1 MSLLNFS
8 EGNAAPK
15 RWVSRNLPRKVL
27 GIGALAGLIAI
38 GSTLAASINLNSGTP
53 VEFGQGVAATT
64 SCTGSDTLT
73 ITPYSSFNN
82 TENVFSLTDIAISH
96 IPDSCLNKD
105 FLISAYSNSGSLSL
119 DGTSSIARVQYRGEN
134 TSRIFADSTGNTLLL
149 AEVTNVSNS
158 GGYGAFTIHLTAGTD
173 SLPGSRPLATDVK
186 QISVESKRMGTEAF
200 AGLDVVTNGLQLGL
214 NANNENSY
222 LIGDT
227 WRDLSSNHYD
237 FELVNTSLS
246 QISSSSDRNYFEF
259 RNDNSLARH
268 NSGDV
273 PLTINTGVTYV
284 LVSRIATGPSTSGG
298 WRTLTRGMNNDH
310 QVLLGPSA
318 GTFVGAY
325 QNNSPGWISTN
336 FDVST
341 LPSYGTNEWI
351 TLYIRFQNS
360 APYMTVSA
368 GVAPGTI
375 LGYSDNSSIDLA
387 NGIYA
392 LGNYNGGGQ
401 PWGDIAAFYM
411 YNRVLTDS
419 ELLQNFHALN

>member
-1 MSLLNFS
+1 MSLLQFS
-8 EGNAAPK
+8 SPK
-15 RWVSRNLPRKVL
+15 PRGGGEKKSLRVL
-27 GIGALAGLIAI
+27 LAIGGLASVIAL

-64 SCTGSDTLT
+64 ACTGSDSLI
-73 ITPYSSFNN
+73 ITPYSTFDN
-82 TENVFSLTDIAISH
+82 TENAFSLTDIAISH

-119 DGTSSIARVQYRGEN
+119 DGTSSVARVQYQGEY
-134 TSRIFADSTGNTLLL
+134 TSRIFAGATGSSTLL
-149 AEVTNVSNS
+149 AEITNVSNI
-158 GGYGAFTIHLTAGTD
+158 GGYGSFTINLIAGTQG
-173 SLPGSRPLATDVK
+173 LPGSRPLATDVK
-186 QISVESKRMGTEAF
+186 KITVQSKQMGTEAF
-200 AGLDVVTNGLQLGL
+200 AGLGVVTDGLQLGL

-222 LIGDT
+222 LAGNT
-227 WRDLSSNHYD
+227 WRDLSSNQYD

-246 QISSSSDRNYFEF
+246 QISSTSDRKYFAF

-268 NSGDV
+268 NPGDV
-273 PLTINTGVTYV
+273 PLNINTGVTYV
-284 LVSRIATGPSTSGG
+284 VVSRIATGASSSGG
-298 WRTLTRGMNNDH
+298 WRTLTRGFYSDH

-318 GTFVGAY
+318 GTFIGAY
-325 QNNSPGWISTN
+325 QNNSPGWIPTN

-341 LPSYGTNEWI
+341 LPSYGTNNWI

-368 GVAPGTI
+368 GDSPGTI
-375 LGYSDNSSIDLA
+375 LGYSNDSSINLN

-411 YNRVLTDS
+411 YNRVLTNS
-419 ELLQNFHALN
+419 ELLQNFYSLN